1 MTAVID
7 HSRPAWTRLSVSLI
21 SGFAAVAAAVLCGAP
36 WEVSLQS
43 GWVGTS
49 TAFLVLM
56 WLTLWRLDAT
66 ETETHAAREDP
77 SRAMA
82 DIVLTVSSVLS
93 LVSVGMVIAGIGQH
107 GTAAANARLG
117 LSVFSVVLSW
127 ATVHALFTLRYAR
140 LYYTD
145 VIGGFDWHSTEPPT
159 YADFAYVSFTVGM
172 SFAISDTD
180 VSSPLIRK
188 AVLKQALLSYLFGA
202 VIIAATINLI
212 ASLAA

>member
-7 HSRPAWTRLSVSLI
+7 HSRPAWTRLSV
-21 SGFAAVAAAVLCGAP
+21 AAVSGVAIFVATLLVGAH
-36 WEVSLQS
+36 WEVALQS
-43 GWVGTS
+43 GWVMTS
-49 TAFLVLM
+49 SAFLLLM
-56 WLTLWRLDAT
+56 WLTLWRLDAAD
-66 ETETHAAREDP
+66 TETHAAREDP
-77 SRAMA
+77 SRALA
-82 DIVLTVSSVLS
+82 DIVLIVSSVLS
-93 LVSVGMVIAGIGQH
+93 LVSVGMVIAGIGRH
-107 GTAAANARLG
+107 GTVAANARLG
-117 LSVFSVVLSW
+117 LSVLSVVLSW

-145 VIGGFDWHSTEPPT
+145 VIGGFDWHTTEPPT
-159 YADFAYVSFTVGM
+159 YADFAYVSFTIGM

-180 VSSPLIRK
+180 VSSPVIRK